1 MEEKKREEIIQLY
14 DIYNNLLTDKQK
26 LYFEDYCYIHIPFC
40 KRKCR
45 YCSFVSFNK
54 PEMITGYIY
63 SLLKEI
69 SENYE
74 ISINAV
80 HDQLKRT
87 IDSLY
92 EYENNLKLKEKMS
105 KIENLDINEDIKKL
119 VLDILWEE

>member
-14 DIYNNLLTDKQK
+14 DIYNNLLTEKQK
-26 LYFEDYCYIHIPFC
+26 LYFEDYY
-40 KRKCR
+40 
-45 YCSFVSFNK
+45 
-54 PEMITGYIY
+54 Y
-63 SLLKEI
+63 SDLSLKEI

-74 ISINAV
+74 ISRNAV

-105 KIENLDINEDIKKL
+105 KIENLDISEDIKKL